1 MFDVCCCLQL
11 TDVGRVTISVT
22 PMPFVTTQPK
32 RIAAG
37 ANKVSMATERS
48 VSVSVVSMV
57 ILFERPETSSN
68 VPNDLLVSFLEQN
81 NLGYATCRTACG
93 HGFDTFWSKNNRDKS
108 LGAFRQWF
116 WTSVHAD
123 RLQHRSP
130 WTHLYDDLMATE
142 PSTATWRFRN
152 SVQQNQ
158 RCQLLYSVM
167 TTARTTDG
175 PTLISIA

>member
-1 MFDVCCCLQL
+1 MFYACNSIDQVLVNRFSGFAAVSGRKSPFPITLAIGLYNRLYKLYYCTSRGTLNFMFDVCCCLQL

-57 ILFERPETSSN
+57 ILFERLETSSN

-93 HGFDTFWSKNNRDKS
+93 HGFDTF
-108 LGAFRQWF
+108 
-116 WTSVHAD
+116 
-123 RLQHRSP
+123 
-130 WTHLYDDLMATE
+130 
-142 PSTATWRFRN
+142 
-152 SVQQNQ
+152 
-158 RCQLLYSVM
+158 
-167 TTARTTDG
+167 
-175 PTLISIA
+175 